1 MANAIPVLAGGGPP
15 IDMGRQFRDGRPLF
29 GPGKTWRGLIAGII
43 MAVVTATVQ
52 SLLNPLF
59 LESVLDTVVLLPEEY
74 LLFSTTGLLGLL
86 MGFGGL
92 TGDLIGS
99 FIKRRLNMDRGAAAP
114 GIDQLDFLIGAVLL
128 SVIIQPI
135 AFFQILL
142 LLIAT
147 PLIHLTTNIVGYLLK
162 VKKEPW

>member
-1 MANAIPVLAGGGPP
+1 
-15 IDMGRQFRDGRPLF
+15 MG
-29 GPGKTWRGLIAGII
+29 I
-43 MAVVTATVQ
+43 
-52 SLLNPLF
+52 
-59 LESVLDTVVLLPEEY
+59 
-74 LLFSTTGLLGLL
+74 
-86 MGFGGL
+86 GGL